1 MIALL
6 DLFVATATLAV
17 GGWGV
22 VLLLSRGRL
31 SCWEHFAL
39 AWFFGTSLVSLSFW
53 IGGLFLRGIA
63 LQCIVTGICVL
74 IGAIGFGRLRASG
87 SKHREPSGTRF
98 EFVLLALFAAELIAM
113 FWASFQNTLGWD
125 GLVGLEI
132 RARYA
137 FLNGGVIPPAFF
149 SDAFTLLR

>member
-1 MIALL
+1 MFRRIYFAGWALL
-6 DLFVATATLAV
+6 LSLFAVETAPRFCIDLAHDRIPSPSSTSSMDRRLAPLLQIPQPTATLAV

-63 LQCIVTGICVL
+63 LQCVVTGICVL

-87 SKHREPSGTRF
+87 SKQREPS
-98 EFVLLALFAAELIAM
+98 
-113 FWASFQNTLGWD
+113 
-125 GLVGLEI
+125 
-132 RARYA
+132 
-137 FLNGGVIPPAFF
+137 
-149 SDAFTLLR
+149 